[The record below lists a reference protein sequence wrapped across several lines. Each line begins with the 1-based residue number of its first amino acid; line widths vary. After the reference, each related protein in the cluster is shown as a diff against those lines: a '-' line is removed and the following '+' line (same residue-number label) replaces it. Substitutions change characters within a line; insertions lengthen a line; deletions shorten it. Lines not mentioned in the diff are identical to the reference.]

1 MPPQRRQSLA
11 PTSSYNGSRLVLGR
25 KRAQSLVPREA
36 TRHLVPRKSILKSTH
51 FTFTSNPQQNE
62 NDPPPV
68 IENLGESMMENS
80 GIQYTAEISDNTTRK
95 SLGRRVSFAP
105 LASFRVFETNDNTN
119 STNGPSSSPTP
130 ASPAESVSSPL
141 PSQPLPP
148 IQLSN
153 ENDYPGRRSNTGP
166 IRRASTVSDYGERSM
181 SLDME
186 QESDDISEPPTD
198 PIFFHDAANGGS
210 DYGPPSTD
218 FEEDTEEEDDDDEE
232 MEITEAIAMSIDRKR
247 SLSIAQQHEL
257 ARRSSLSSLASQRLS
272 SIKFSPAAT
281 SRPADE
287 EAEGNDAEEDVTTN
301 TEATQES
308 EAPMEFTIALGQPLK
323 KPRPPSSAWLALKAL
338 VNGTSGDDND
348 NEDNGDE
355 MELSNALSRLQQAR
369 SSIGSGGQT
378 DGDVVNG
385 ALQDDSF
392 TNTESSMDMS
402 IDAGDRT
409 INVTSLMGRVSN
421 LEISGDESETNTR
434 RILDEDF
441 AGPLPNADTAPL
453 NIYRKENVSGQ
464 AISSKPL
471 RSSIFSAPVPSRAPT
486 ATASASENEMPIPQR
501 SHSPGALKS
510 SDPSRPP
517 LALKSSLKSSVFSVP
532 PTPSRIPVFV
542 SPTKPKASA
551 PLSPMKKRLA
561 EAPDATSD
569 AGHPS
574 PAKKRHLENT
584 SNANNS
590 SEPPNPAPVPTTEET
605 ADAPLGAPSVPRES
619 LGGIRRPSGY
629 FAQRR
634 SLTPGMENA
643 PNAPR
648 SPSPAANGLH
658 ALTDSSRPKN
668 ASAPST
674 FLSSASQ
681 DENTNLNANLRPV
694 DADEYK
700 NAAFSAAST
709 PPIVTAT
716 ADHAQENGVQNDAM
730 EVQDEK
736 QSLAMQRKSLVSSDM
751 PPPDDEYDDVP
762 PISIQEFFLMTGIK
776 FHDYTI
782 PRRSTI
788 HPSQLQGNRRDSSV
802 PSSMADYLMATVVHV
817 PQLELYRLITR
828 DLQTFI
834 DNSMKIYHDAEEE
847 VAKLTPILF
856 REFAQSNEEGREEL
870 MHQLKL
876 IKANR
881 LIAAKERWYD
891 VRSRW
896 IQGLLETVDRGFVEL
911 EKDRDTLTSIIDK
924 AQALLPALRHQHAQ
938 AQAQLERER
947 IDIEEVENSD
957 PAYLEELKITIEEQ
971 NQLLEVYKTDVAD
984 GTAKIERLEGKLA
997 ELEAQR
1003 LENVQAI
1010 ETAERRIVLN
1020 KTSTRAEVFRL
1031 KGMHVLVFIY
1041 YRLVSDLQ
1049 FFSFLDEL
1057 EWLQALHS
1065 WRLAKVSQQ
1074 LIELVFEEQFFVSI
1088 PCMKFRPVTPKI
1100 TIKRIHQAND
1110 SKRSKRIDLH
1120 PLFSELVVR
1129 QAEVFARSLSAIS
1142 LKRVL
1147 EALSDFWTSCALIRT
1162 QFVFLGIK
1170 YPLQLE
1176 LVETDGSTNLRV
1188 VASILFSKRAT
1199 KVLVAFVFTPEVLA
1213 GWPFVIRKLQCE
1225 VKTVYG
1231 TIDPEEIRSAI
1242 MERLSESSIEDN
1254 HACLL
1259 DSCVEAASRFE

>member
-1 MPPQRRQSLA
+1 MPPQRRRSLA

-25 KRAQSLVPREA
+25 KRAQSLVPGEA
-36 TRHLVPRKSILKSTH
+36 TRHVVPRKSILKSTH

-68 IENLGESMMENS
+68 IENSSESMMENT
-80 GIQYTAEISDNTTRK
+80 GIHYTAEISDNTTRK

-119 STNGPSSSPTP
+119 STNGPSSSPIP

-141 PSQPLPP
+141 PSHPLPP

-166 IRRASTVSDYGERSM
+166 IRRVSTVSDYGERSM
-181 SLDME
+181 SLDMD

-218 FEEDTEEEDDDDEE
+218 FDEDTEEEDDDDEE
-232 MEITEAIAMSIDRKR
+232 MEITEAIAMNIDRKR
-247 SLSIAQQHEL
+247 SLSIAQQREL
-257 ARRSSLSSLASQRLS
+257 ARRSSLSSFASQRLS
-272 SIKFSPAAT
+272 AIKFSPAAT

-287 EAEGNDAEEDVTTN
+287 EREGNDAEEDVTTN
-301 TEATQES
+301 TQATQES

-348 NEDNGDE
+348 NEDNEDE

-378 DGDVVNG
+378 DGDVDNG

-409 INVTSLMGRVSN
+409 INVTNLMGRVSN
-421 LEISGDESETNTR
+421 LEISGDESERNTT
-434 RILDEDF
+434 RIFDEDF
-441 AGPLPNADTAPL
+441 AGPLPTADTAPL
-453 NIYRKENVSGQ
+453 NIHRKENGSGQ
-464 AISSKPL
+464 ATPSKPL
-471 RSSIFSAPVPSRAPT
+471 RSSVFSALVPSRAPT
-486 ATASASENEMPIPQR
+486 ATSSASENERPIPQR
-501 SHSPGALKS
+501 SHSPGPLKS

-517 LALKSSLKSSVFSVP
+517 LALKSSLRSSVFSAP

-551 PLSPMKKRLA
+551 PLSPTKKRLA

-569 AGHPS
+569 ASHPS
-574 PAKKRHLENT
+574 PAKKRHLENP

-590 SEPPNPAPVPTTEET
+590 SEPNPAPVSTTEET

-634 SLTPGMENA
+634 SLTPGVENA
-643 PNAPR
+643 PNASR
-648 SPSPAANGLH
+648 SPPPAANGLH
-658 ALTDSSRPKN
+658 ALTDSSRPQN
-668 ASAPST
+668 AGAPT

-681 DENTNLNANLRPV
+681 DENTNLNASLRPI
-694 DADEYK
+694 DADKDK
-700 NAAFSAAST
+700 NTVFNAAST
-709 PPIVTAT
+709 APTVIVTV
-716 ADHAQENGVQNDAM
+716 DHAQENGIQNDAM
-730 EVQDEK
+730 EVEDEK

-788 HPSQLQGNRRDSSV
+788 HPSQLQGKRRDSSV

-834 DNSMKIYHDAEEE
+834 DNSMKIYRDAEEE

-856 REFAQSNEEGREEL
+856 REFVQSNEEGREEL

-896 IQGLLETVDRGFVEL
+896 IQGLLETVDRGFIEVQR
-911 EKDRDTLTSIIDK
+911 DRETLTSIIDK
-924 AQALLPALRHQHAQ
+924 AQALLPALRQQHAQ

-971 NQLLEVYKTDVAD
+971 NQLLEVYKTDVTE
-984 GTAKIERLEGKLA
+984 GTAKIERLEGKLE

-1003 LENVQAI
+1003 SENVQAI

-1031 KGMHVLVFIY
+1031 K
-1041 YRLVSDLQ
+1041 
-1049 FFSFLDEL
+1049 DEL
-1057 EWLQALHS
+1057 ESLQALHS
-1065 WRLAKVSQQ
+1065 WRLAKLSQQ
-1074 LIELVFEEQFFVSI
+1074 LIELVFEEQLFVSI
-1088 PCMKFRPVTPKI
+1088 PCTKLRPVTPKI
-1100 TIKRIHQAND
+1100 TIKRIHQANE
-1110 SKRSKRIDLH
+1110 SKCSKRIDLH

-1129 QAEVFARSLSAIS
+1129 QAEVFARSLSTTSI
-1142 LKRVL
+1142 KRVL
-1147 EALSDFWTSCALIRT
+1147 EALSDFWTSCAQIRT

-1170 YPLQLE
+1170 YPLKLE
-1176 LVETDGSTNLRV
+1176 LVEADGTTNLRV
-1188 VASILFSKRAT
+1188 VASMLFSKRTT
-1199 KVLVAFVFTPEVLA
+1199 KVLVAFVFMPEVLA

>member
-11 PTSSYNGSRLVLGR
+11 PTSSYNSSRQVLGR
-25 KRAQSLVPREA
+25 KRAQSLVPGEA

-51 FTFTSNPQQNE
+51 FTFTSNPQHNE

-68 IENLGESMMENS
+68 IENVGESMMENT

-130 ASPAESVSSPL
+130 ASPAESISSPL
-141 PSQPLPP
+141 PSPLPP

-166 IRRASTVSDYGERSM
+166 IRRDSTVSDYGERSM
-181 SLDME
+181 SLDMD

-218 FEEDTEEEDDDDEE
+218 FDEDTEEEDDDDEE
-232 MEITEAIAMSIDRKR
+232 MEITEAIAMNIDRKR
-247 SLSIAQQHEL
+247 SLSIAQQREL
-257 ARRSSLSSLASQRLS
+257 ARRSSLSLLASQRHS

-287 EAEGNDAEEDVTTN
+287 QAEGNDAEEDVTTN
-301 TEATQES
+301 TQATQES

-348 NEDNGDE
+348 NDDNEDNEDE
-355 MELSNALSRLQQAR
+355 MELSNALSRLEQAR

-378 DGDVVNG
+378 DGDVDNG

-392 TNTESSMDMS
+392 TNTESSMEMS

-421 LEISGDESETNTR
+421 LEISGDESERNIR

-441 AGPLPNADTAPL
+441 AGPLPTADTAPL
-453 NIYRKENVSGQ
+453 NIHRKENGSGQ
-464 AISSKPL
+464 ATSSKPL
-471 RSSIFSAPVPSRAPT
+471 RNSVFSASVPWQAST
-486 ATASASENEMPIPQR
+486 ATASASENERPISQR
-501 SHSPGALKS
+501 SHSPGVLKS

-517 LALKSSLKSSVFSVP
+517 LAVKSSLKSSVFSAP

-551 PLSPMKKRLA
+551 PLSPTKKRVA
-561 EAPDATSD
+561 EAPDAASD
-569 AGHPS
+569 AGYPS
-574 PAKKRHLENT
+574 PAKKRHLENP

-590 SEPPNPAPVPTTEET
+590 SEPNPAPVPATEES
-605 ADAPLGAPSVPRES
+605 ADGPLSASSVPRAS

-634 SLTPGMENA
+634 SLTPGVENV
-643 PNAPR
+643 PNASR
-648 SPSPAANGLH
+648 SSSPAANGPH
-658 ALTDSSRPKN
+658 ALTDSGRPQN
-668 ASAPST
+668 ANAPST
-674 FLSSASQ
+674 FSSSVTQ
-681 DENTNLNANLRPV
+681 DKNTDMNVNLRPV
-694 DADEYK
+694 DTDKDK
-700 NAAFSAAST
+700 NAASGAAST
-709 PPIVTAT
+709 APTVIVTA
-716 ADHAQENGVQNDAM
+716 DHSQENGVQSDAM
-730 EVQDEK
+730 EVETEK
-736 QSLAMQRKSLVSSDM
+736 QSLAMQRKSLVNPDM

-762 PISIQEFFLMTGIK
+762 QISIQEFFLMTGIK

-802 PSSMADYLMATVVHV
+802 PPSMADYLMATVVHV

-834 DNSMKIYHDAEEE
+834 DNSMKIYRDAEEE

-856 REFAQSNEEGREEL
+856 REFAQANEEGREEL

-896 IQGLLETVDRGFVEL
+896 IQGLLETVDRGFIEL

-924 AQALLPALRHQHAQ
+924 AQTLLPALRHQHAQ

-971 NQLLEVYKTDVAD
+971 NQLLEVYKTDVAE

-1003 LENVQAI
+1003 LENAQAI
-1010 ETAERRIVLN
+1010 EAAERRIVLN

-1031 KGMHVLVFIY
+1031 K
-1041 YRLVSDLQ
+1041 
-1049 FFSFLDEL
+1049 DEL
-1057 EWLQALHS
+1057 ECLQALHS

-1074 LIELVFEEQFFVSI
+1074 LIELVFEEQLFVSI
-1088 PCMKFRPVTPKI
+1088 PCTKFRPVAPKI
-1100 TIKRIHQAND
+1100 TIKRIHQANE
-1110 SKRSKRIDLH
+1110 SKCLKRIDLH

-1129 QAEVFARSLSAIS
+1129 QAEEFARTLSTTSI
-1142 LKRVL
+1142 KRVL
-1147 EALSDFWTSCALIRT
+1147 EALSDFWTSCSQIRT

-1170 YPLQLE
+1170 YPLKLE
-1176 LVETDGSTNLRV
+1176 LAEVDGTTNLRV
-1188 VASILFSKRAT
+1188 VASILFSKRTT

-1213 GWPFVIRKLQCE
+1213 GWPFAIRKLQCE
-1225 VKTVYG
+1225 VRTVYG
-1231 TIDPEEIRSAI
+1231 TIDPEEIRSTI
-1242 MERLSESSIEDN
+1242 KERLSESSIEDN